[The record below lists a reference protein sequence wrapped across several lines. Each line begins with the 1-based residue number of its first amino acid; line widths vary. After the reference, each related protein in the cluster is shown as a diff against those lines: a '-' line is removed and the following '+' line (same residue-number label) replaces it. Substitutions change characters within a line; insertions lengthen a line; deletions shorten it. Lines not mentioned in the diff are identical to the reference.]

1 MADKILGSDVDTPI
15 WMALKAQRP
24 KAKDMILVTAVSIAP
39 VIIAVLIQK
48 PALRQAIVMRA
59 LHTSKEFCQEM
70 ADFWQKLAT
79 KSAQGYQKVQL

>member
-1 MADKILGSDVDTPI
+1 MTDKILGSEPDSPI

-24 KAKDMILVTAVSIAP
+24 KAKDMLIVTAVSIAP

-48 PALRQAIVMRA
+48 PALRQAIVMRT
-59 LHTSKEFCQEM
+59 LHTTKEFCQEM
-70 ADFWQKLAT
+70 ADFWQKLAN